1 MRTKVLQIINSQIR
15 ILQWLRTDILLS
27 DHSEFQS
34 QIRVPESTSKPWFR
48 RDLLDQNA
56 GLEETQ
62 ADDGL

>member
-34 QIRVPESTSKPWFR
+34 QIRVPESTSKPWFPH
-48 RDLLDQNA
+48 LLK
-56 GLEETQ
+56 L
-62 ADDGL
+62 